1 MSESLDKMAGVF
13 LDEANDLLDK
23 LEDYLLDLEE
33 HPDDMETISAVFR
46 SMHTIKGSAG
56 MFGYDKVSHF
66 CHEAETTFDEVR
78 NGRLAVTSKL
88 ITLTLQARDHI
99 RNMLDDQNSP
109 EINAETERLISE
121 FQVILLQNDT
131 SSASKP
137 EEKPVPAAAEKP
149 QGKPAEGNGS
159 SFVISTPEPQK
170 TAPED
175 QMAQSSAP
183 DNNEEEVEKTWRI
196 SFEPALDIFM
206 NGTRPHALLAE
217 LAEMG
222 AVSITPFFSAIPS
235 LEDIDPCQCYMSWD
249 IILTTS
255 KPEND
260 INDVFIFLDPGS
272 KVKISKLTEVDET
285 GPQVPKKLGE
295 ILIEKNL
302 VTQEEIDHA
311 LGNQKPLGTI
321 LTENKLVSKEA
332 VQSALAEQKHLREQT
347 EKKTQEVSNQTI
359 KINSEKLDML
369 IDLVG
374 ELVTFNARMAQVSTQ
389 IDSSALSTLSEQGER
404 LILQLRDTTMD
415 MRMLPIGT
423 IFTRFKRLVRDL
435 SSQTNKQI
443 ELITEG
449 AETELDKTVIEKLN
463 DPLVHLIR
471 NSCDHGVEAPEVR
484 EQNGKN
490 PVGTV
495 TLRAQHAG
503 AFVLISIEDDGAG
516 LNLEKIK
523 SKAIERGLI
532 SPQDELT
539 DEEAADLI
547 FRPGFSTAD
556 KVSSISGR
564 GVGMDVVKKDI
575 TSLGGTVTTTTKAGK
590 GTCFT
595 LKIPLTLA
603 IIEGILIRNGEHY
616 YVLPLSNVD
625 QCIAFD
631 PSLTRKGAF
640 CSSIK
645 IRDEMVPYIDLRTFF
660 GMEEG
665 RPEQQQMVIVNDQ
678 DTKIGIVIDNV
689 IGNHQT
695 VIKPLGKLYKN
706 VEGISGATILG
717 DGSVALILDIY
728 KLSEIVKELDA
739 NNT

>member
-23 LEDYLLDLEE
+23 LEDYLLELED
-33 HPDDMETISAVFR
+33 HPDDLETISAVFR

-78 NGRLAVTSKL
+78 NGRLSVSSKL

-99 RNMLDDQNSP
+99 RNMLEDQDSP
-109 EINAETERLISE
+109 EVAAETERLISE
-121 FQVILLQNDT
+121 FQVYLLQGAKDASPEDDGKQDDT
-131 SSASKP
+131 SAKSSAEGSNGSSSYVISTPDASPSPEQQMAESASKP
-137 EEKPVPAAAEKP
+137 ADTET
-149 QGKPAEGNGS
+149 EGE
-159 SFVISTPEPQK
+159 T
-170 TAPED
+170 
-175 QMAQSSAP
+175 
-183 DNNEEEVEKTWRI
+183 TWRI
-196 SFEPALDIFM
+196 HFEPSLDIFM
-206 NGTRPHALLAE
+206 NGTRPHALIAE
-217 LAEMG
+217 MAEMG
-222 AVSITPFFSAIPS
+222 SISITPFFSAIPK
-235 LEDIDPCQCYMSWD
+235 LEDIDPCKCYMSWD

-255 KPEND
+255 KTEND
-260 INDVFIFLDPGS
+260 INDVFIFLDPES
-272 KVKISKLTEVDET
+272 KVTINRLTESDET
-285 GPQVPKKLGE
+285 GPQAPKKLGE
-295 ILIEKNL
+295 ILIEKKL

-311 LGNQKPLGTI
+311 LGNQKHLGTI

-332 VQSALAEQKHLREQT
+332 VQAALAEQKHVREQS
-347 EKKTQEVSNQTI
+347 EKKTLEVSNQTI
-359 KINSEKLDML
+359 KISSDKLDML

-389 IDSSALSTLSEQGER
+389 IESSALETLSEQGER

-471 NSCDHGVEAPEVR
+471 NSCDHGVELPEDR
-484 EQNGKN
+484 EKAGKS
-490 PVGTV
+490 PQGTV

-523 SKAIERGLI
+523 KKAVERGLI
-532 SPQDELT
+532 NPTDELT

-575 TSLGGTVTTTTKAGK
+575 TSLGGTVSTTTSQGK

-603 IIEGILIRNGEHY
+603 IIEGILIRIGENF

-625 QCIAFD
+625 ECLAFD
-631 PSLTRKGAF
+631 PSKTKKGAF

-645 IRDEMVPYIDLRTFF
+645 IRDEMIPYIDLRTFF
-660 GMEEG
+660 GMEEN
-665 RPEQQQMVIVNDQ
+665 RPETQQIVIVNDQ
-678 DTKIGIVIDNV
+678 DTKIGIVIDAV

-695 VIKPLGKLYKN
+695 VIKPLGKLYQN

-728 KLSEIVKELDA
+728 KLSEIVRQLDA
-739 NNT
+739 NNA

>member
-1 MSESLDKMAGVF
+1 MSESLDKMASVF
-13 LDEANDLLDK
+13 LDEANDLLDS
-23 LEDYLLDLEE
+23 LEDYLLQLEE
-33 HPDDMETISAVFR
+33 NPGDTDTISAVFR

-78 NGRLAVTSKL
+78 NGRLSVSSKL

-99 RNMLDDQNSP
+99 RRMLENQNDP
-109 EINAETERLISE
+109 EVSAETERLINE
-121 FQVILLQNDT
+121 FQVYMLNGGTESGSD
-131 SSASKP
+131 ASP
-137 EEKPVPAAAEKP
+137 APAATGVPADESKVDD
-149 QGKPAEGNGS
+149 
-159 SFVISTPEPQK
+159 SFVISTPQ
-170 TAPED
+170 APDASES
-175 QMAQSSAP
+175 QMAPSDPQPAQSAE
-183 DNNEEEVEKTWRI
+183 DDTEITWRI
-196 SFEPALDIFM
+196 HFEPALDIFM
-206 NGTRPHALLAE
+206 NGTRPHALIQE
-217 LAEMG
+217 LADLGE
-222 AVSITPFFSAIPS
+222 ASITPFFSAIPALDS
-235 LEDIDPCQCYMSWD
+235 IDPCKCYMSWD
-249 IILTTS
+249 IILTTQ
-255 KPEND
+255 KTEND
-260 INDVFIFLDPGS
+260 INDVFIFLDPDS
-272 KVKISKLTEVDET
+272 KVTISKLAESDETT

-295 ILIEKNL
+295 ILIEKKL

-321 LTENKLVSKEA
+321 LTEKKLVSREA
-332 VQSALAEQKHLREQT
+332 VQAALAEQKHMRDQT
-347 EKKTQEVSNQTI
+347 EKKSAEVSNQTI
-359 KINSEKLDML
+359 KINSEKLDKL

-389 IDSSALSTLSEQGER
+389 IESSALETLSEQGER

-423 IFTRFKRLVRDL
+423 IFTRFRRLVRDL
-435 SSQTNKQI
+435 SSQTGKQI

-471 NSCDHGVEAPEVR
+471 NSCDHGVETPDERQKA
-484 EQNGKN
+484 GK
-490 PVGTV
+490 PVQGTV

-516 LNLEKIK
+516 LNLAKIK

-532 SPQDELT
+532 SPTDELT

-575 TSLGGTVTTTTKAGK
+575 TSLGGTVSTTTKPGK

-603 IIEGILIRNGEHY
+603 IIEGILVKIGENY

-625 QCIAFD
+625 ECLHFD
-631 PSLTRKGAF
+631 PSLTKKGAF

-645 IRDEMVPYIDLRTFF
+645 IREEMIPYVDLRSFF
-660 GMEEG
+660 GMEDG
-665 RPEQQQMVIVNDQ
+665 RPETQQMVIVNDQ
-678 DTKIGIVIDNV
+678 DTKIGIVIDTV

-695 VIKPLGKLYKN
+695 VIKPLGKLYQN
-706 VEGISGATILG
+706 VEGLSGATILG

-728 KLSEIVKELDA
+728 KLSEIVRQLDA
-739 NNT
+739 NNS

>member
-13 LDEANDLLDK
+13 LDEANDLLDS
-23 LEDYLLDLEE
+23 LEDYLLQLEE
-33 HPDDMETISAVFR
+33 NPEDTDTISAVFR

-78 NGRLAVTSKL
+78 NGRLSVSSKL

-99 RNMLDDQNSP
+99 RRMLEDQNSP
-109 EINAETERLISE
+109 EVTAETERLINE
-121 FQVILLQNDT
+121 FQVYMLNGAND
-131 SSASKP
+131 SSASAD
-137 EEKPVPAAAEKP
+137 VPSAENTSSSN
-149 QGKPAEGNGS
+149 QQADE
-159 SFVISTPEPQK
+159 SFVISTPE
-170 TAPED
+170 APDASES
-175 QMAQSSAP
+175 QMAPSEPQPQSKEDDA
-183 DNNEEEVEKTWRI
+183 EITWRI
-196 SFEPALDIFM
+196 HFEPALDIFM
-206 NGTRPHALLAE
+206 NGTRPHALIQE
-217 LAEMG
+217 LADLGE
-222 AVSITPFFSAIPS
+222 ASITPYFSAIPT
-235 LEDIDPCQCYMSWD
+235 LESMDPCKCYMSWD
-249 IILTTS
+249 IILTTQ
-255 KPEND
+255 KTEND
-260 INDVFIFLDPGS
+260 INDVFIFLDPES
-272 KVKISKLTEVDET
+272 KVTISKLAETDETT
-285 GPQVPKKLGE
+285 GPQIPKKLGE
-295 ILIEKNL
+295 ILIEKKL
-302 VTQEEIDHA
+302 ITQEEIDHA

-321 LTENKLVSKEA
+321 LTEKKLVSKEA
-332 VQSALAEQKHLREQT
+332 VQAALAEQKHMRDQT
-347 EKKTQEVSNQTI
+347 EKKSAEISSQTI
-359 KINSEKLDML
+359 KISSEKLDKL

-389 IDSSALSTLSEQGER
+389 IESSALETLSEQGER

-435 SSQTNKQI
+435 SSQTGKQI

-471 NSCDHGVEAPEVR
+471 NSCDHGVESPEDRVKA
-484 EQNGKN
+484 GKSAQ
-490 PVGTV
+490 GTV

-516 LNLEKIK
+516 LNLAKIK
-523 SKAIERGLI
+523 AKGVERGLI
-532 SPQDELT
+532 SPSDELT

-575 TSLGGTVTTTTKAGK
+575 TSLGGTVSTTTKAGK

-603 IIEGILIRNGEHY
+603 IIEGILVKIGENY

-625 QCIAFD
+625 ECLHFD
-631 PSLTRKGAF
+631 PSMTKKGAF

-645 IRDEMVPYIDLRTFF
+645 IRDEMIPYIDLRTFF

-665 RPEQQQMVIVNDQ
+665 RPETQQMVIVNDQ
-678 DTKIGIVIDNV
+678 DTKIGIVIDTV

-695 VIKPLGKLYKN
+695 VIKPLGKLYQN

-728 KLSEIVKELDA
+728 KLSEIVKQLDA
-739 NNT
+739 NNS

>member
-1 MSESLDKMAGVF
+1 MSESLDKMASVF
-13 LDEANDLLDK
+13 LGEANDLLDN
-23 LEDYLLDLEE
+23 LEDYLLELEE
-33 HPDDMETISAVFR
+33 HPDNLDTVSAVFR
-46 SMHTIKGSAG
+46 CMHTIKGSAG

-78 NGRLAVTSKL
+78 NGRLSVTSKL

-99 RNMLDDQNSP
+99 RNMLENQSSP
-109 EINAETERLISE
+109 EIDAETERLISE
-121 FQVILLQNDT
+121 FQVYLLQNEN
-131 SSASKP
+131 SP
-137 EEKPVPAAAEKP
+137 EDNEAEP
-149 QGKPAEGNGS
+149 
-159 SFVISTPEPQK
+159 PQK
-170 TAPED
+170 TSPEPEVQNKNTSFTISTLTPPETSQED
-175 QMAQSSAP
+175 QMVKSEAVTNAA
-183 DNNEEEVEKTWRI
+183 EEPETTWRI
-196 SFEPALDIFM
+196 TFEPALDIFM
-206 NGTRPHALLAE
+206 NGTRPHALIAE
-217 LAEMG
+217 LADMG
-222 AVSITPFFSAIPS
+222 SVSITPFLSAIPGI
-235 LEDIDPCQCYMSWD
+235 EDIDPCKCYMSWD
-249 IILTTS
+249 IILTTT
-255 KPEND
+255 KTEND
-260 INDVFIFLDPGS
+260 INDVFIFLDPDS
-272 KVKISKLTEVDET
+272 KITISKLTDSDDT
-285 GPQVPKKLGE
+285 SGPQIPKKLGE
-295 ILIEKNL
+295 ILIERKL

-321 LTENKLVSKEA
+321 LTEKKIVSKEA

-347 EKKTQEVSNQTI
+347 EKKTQDVNSSTL
-359 KINSEKLDML
+359 KISSEKLDML

-374 ELVTFNARMAQVSTQ
+374 ELVTFNARMAQLSTQ

-443 ELITEG
+443 DLITEG

-471 NSCDHGVEAPEVR
+471 NSCDHGIEAPDIR
-484 EQNGKN
+484 ELAGK
-490 PVGTV
+490 PVQGKV

-523 SKAIERGLI
+523 AKAIERGLI
-532 SPQDELT
+532 NPGDELT

-556 KVSSISGR
+556 KVSNISGR

-575 TSLGGTVTTTTKAGK
+575 TALGGTVTTSTKPGQ

-603 IIEGILIRNGEHY
+603 IIEGILIQIGDNY

-625 QCIAFD
+625 ECLAFD
-631 PSLTRKGAF
+631 LSQTKKGAF

-645 IRDEMVPYIDLRTFF
+645 LRGEIIPYIDLRNFF
-660 GMEEG
+660 NMEEN
-665 RPEQQQMVIVNDQ
+665 RPDSQQMVIVNDQ
-678 DTKIGIVIDNV
+678 DTRIGIVIDKV

-695 VIKPLGKLYKN
+695 VIKPLGKLYQN

-739 NNT
+739 NNA

>member
-13 LDEANDLLDK
+13 LDEANDLLDS
-23 LEDYLLDLEE
+23 LEDYLLQLEE
-33 HPDDMETISAVFR
+33 HPDDTDTISAVFR

-78 NGRLAVTSKL
+78 NGRLPVTSKL

-99 RNMLDDQNSP
+99 RNMLEDQNSP
-109 EINAETERLISE
+109 EVTAETERLISE
-121 FQVILLQNDT
+121 FQVYMLQGNEN
-131 SSASKP
+131 AG
-137 EEKPVPAAAEKP
+137 AEKP
-149 QGKPAEGNGS
+149 APEKTEAAPAEGNS
-159 SFVISTPEPQK
+159 SFVISTPEPEAS
-170 TAPED
+170 TEN
-175 QMAQSSAP
+175 QMAPSPTPAAAP
-183 DNNEEEVEKTWRI
+183 SEEGETTWRI
-196 SFEPALDIFM
+196 TFEPALDIFM
-206 NGTRPHALLAE
+206 NGTRPHALISE

-222 AVSITPFFSAIPS
+222 EASVTPFLSAVPPI
-235 LEDIDPCQCYMSWD
+235 EDIDPLKCYMSWD
-249 IILTTS
+249 IILTTT
-255 KPEND
+255 KTEND
-260 INDVFIFLDPGS
+260 INDVFIFLDPDS
-272 KVKISKLTEVDET
+272 KVKISRLTDMDESA
-285 GPQVPKKLGE
+285 PQQPKKLGE
-295 ILIEKNL
+295 ILIEKQL
-302 VTQEEIDHA
+302 ITQEEIDHA

-321 LTENKLVSKEA
+321 LTEKKLVSKEA
-332 VQSALAEQKHLREQT
+332 VQAALAEQKHVREQT
-347 EKKTQEVSNQTI
+347 EKKTLEVNNQTI
-359 KINSEKLDML
+359 KISSDKLDKL

-389 IDSSALSTLSEQGER
+389 VESSALETLSEQGER

-423 IFTRFKRLVRDL
+423 LFTRFKRLIRDL
-435 SSQTNKQI
+435 SSQTGKQI
-443 ELITEG
+443 DLVLEG
-449 AETELDKTVIEKLN
+449 EETELDKTVIEKLN

-471 NSCDHGVEAPEVR
+471 NSCDHGIEAPEAR
-484 EQNGKN
+484 TAAGKAAN
-490 PVGTV
+490 GTV

-503 AFVLISIEDDGAG
+503 AFVLISIQDDGAG

-532 SPQDELT
+532 SPTEELT

-556 KVSSISGR
+556 KVSNISGR

-575 TSLGGTVTTTTKAGK
+575 TSLGGTVSTTTSQGK
-590 GTCFT
+590 GTTFT

-603 IIEGILIRNGEHY
+603 IIEGILIKIGDNY

-625 QCIAFD
+625 ECLAFD
-631 PSLTRKGAF
+631 PSKTKKGAF

-645 IRDEMVPYIDLRTFF
+645 IRDEMIPYIDLRSFF

-665 RPEQQQMVIVNDQ
+665 RPESQQMVIVNDQ
-678 DTKIGIVIDNV
+678 DTKIGIVIDTV

-695 VIKPLGKLYKN
+695 VIKPLGKLYQN
-706 VEGISGATILG
+706 VEGLSGATILG

-728 KLSEIVKELDA
+728 KLSDIVRQLDA
-739 NNT
+739 NNS

>member
-1 MSESLDKMAGVF
+1 MSESLEKMAGVF
-13 LDEANDLLDK
+13 LGEANDLLDN
-23 LEDYLLDLEE
+23 LEDYLLELEE
-33 HPDDMETISAVFR
+33 HPDNLETVSAVFR
-46 SMHTIKGSAG
+46 CMHTIKGSAG

-99 RNMLDDQNSP
+99 RNMLENQNNP
-109 EINAETERLISE
+109 DIEAETERLINE
-121 FQVILLQNDT
+121 FQVYLLQNDDSTGNSAEETQSSSDSSSDT
-131 SSASKP
+131 SFT
-137 EEKPVPAAAEKP
+137 V
-149 QGKPAEGNGS
+149 
-159 SFVISTPEPQK
+159 STPETK
-170 TAPED
+170 SAAED
-175 QMAQSSAP
+175 QMAESSP
-183 DNNEEEVEKTWRI
+183 VQNDTGETETTWRI
-196 SFEPALDIFM
+196 TFEPALDIFM
-206 NGTRPHALLAE
+206 NGTRPHALIGE

-222 AVSITPFFSAIPS
+222 QVSITPFFSAIPS
-235 LEDIDPCQCYMSWD
+235 IQDIDPCKCYMSWD
-249 IILTTS
+249 IILTTTKS
-255 KPEND
+255 END
-260 INDVFIFLDPGS
+260 INDVFIFLDPDS
-272 KVKISKLTEVDET
+272 KINISKLAET
-285 GPQVPKKLGE
+285 ADDDVPQIPKKLGE
-295 ILIEKNL
+295 ILIEKKL

-321 LTENKLVSKEA
+321 LTEKKIVSKEA
-332 VQSALAEQKHLREQT
+332 VQSALAEQKHMREQT
-347 EKKTQEVSNQTI
+347 EKKSQDVSNQTI
-359 KINSEKLDML
+359 KISSEKLDML

-374 ELVTFNARMAQVSTQ
+374 ELVTFNARMAQLSTQ
-389 IDSSALSTLSEQGER
+389 IESQALETLSEQGER

-471 NSCDHGVEAPEVR
+471 NSCDHGVESPDVR
-484 EQNGKN
+484 EKAGK
-490 PVGTV
+490 PKQGTV

-523 SKAIERGLI
+523 AKAVERGLI
-532 SPQDELT
+532 NPADELT

-575 TSLGGTVTTTTKAGK
+575 TSLGGTVTTTTKAGL

-603 IIEGILIRNGEHY
+603 IIEGILVKIGENY

-625 QCIAFD
+625 QCLHFNTEN
-631 PSLTRKGAF
+631 TRKGTF

-645 IRDEMVPYIDLRTFF
+645 IRDEMIPYIDLRTFF

-665 RPEQQQMVIVNDQ
+665 RPEAQQMVIVNDQ
-678 DTKIGIVIDNV
+678 DTKIGIVIDQV

-695 VIKPLGKLYKN
+695 VIKPLGKLYQN
-706 VEGISGATILG
+706 VEGLSGATILG

-728 KLSEIVKELDA
+728 KLSEIVRELDA
-739 NNT
+739 NNA